1 MLDSLIFNEEAIIKS
16 SSYKPAVTIE
26 SFLVLVEKLTAYEQ
40 DYNYQRV
47 VDLEKAEEII
57 MNIQSIMRKENR
69 I

>member
-1 MLDSLIFNEEAIIKS
+1 MLDSLIFNEEAMIKS